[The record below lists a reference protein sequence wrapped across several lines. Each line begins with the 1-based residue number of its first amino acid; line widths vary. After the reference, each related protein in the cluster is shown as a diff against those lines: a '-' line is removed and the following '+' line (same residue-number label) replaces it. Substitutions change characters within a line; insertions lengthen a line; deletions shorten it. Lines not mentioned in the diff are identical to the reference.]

1 MTEQKNEQLQW
12 NAEKARDE
20 RKERLDRLK
29 DKNGGKKP
37 IKLGSPVVRIVI
49 SAIVIVALLVGG
61 GWFALN
67 SGLPQQQ
74 LSVMSIDGKSIKA
87 VELNYYF
94 YMIASNYGVD
104 FKDQAAKEAFLS
116 GPSYTEGYATM
127 KDYLQHYAAESVQ
140 ENYMLAAEAEK
151 AGLSLNDA
159 DRKLIDDF
167 FASITDAAT
176 QAGVSPTN
184 YMAQYFG
191 KGASQAALTPVFEK
205 LLMANKFGEQKRG
218 EIKIADA
225 DIQAYYAE
233 HKDEFDIVTFRSFY
247 FPADIAEGATD
258 EDKTKALAAA
268 KAKAEAMK
276 VLVSDEESFKAQA
289 LANATADQKDAY
301 TNSDASLSKNVR
313 YSDIPALIQS
323 TWLFDDTRKTGDLAV
338 VDDTAGSAVLY
349 FINRAQDNQSRVNV
363 RHILIKA
370 DETTATAEQIAA
382 AKAKAEGILAQYNAG
397 DRTEAAFAELA
408 KTNSEDNA
416 EAGGLYENI
425 YPGQMVEAFNAWIF
439 DPTRLPGDTG
449 IVQTNYGFHI
459 MYFVSNSEPE
469 WKLNIRGILVD
480 EGYQA
485 YITKTRESYPYELK
499 GLGLKFVP

>member
-12 NAEKARDE
+12 NAEKAREE

-37 IKLGSPVVRIVI
+37 IKLGSPIVRIVVT
-49 SAIVIVALLVGG
+49 AIVIVALLLGG

-74 LSVMSIDGKSIKA
+74 LSAMSINGKSIKA

-104 FKDQAAKEAFLS
+104 FTDQAAKDAFLS
-116 GPSYTEGYATM
+116 GPSYTEGYETM
-127 KDYLQHYAAESVQ
+127 KDYLVHYAAESVQ
-140 ENYMLAAEAEK
+140 ENHMLAAEAEK
-151 AGLSLNDA
+151 AGLSLNDD

-167 FASITDAAT
+167 FVSIADAAT
-176 QAGVSPTN
+176 QAGASSTN

-191 KGASQAALTPVFEK
+191 KGASKAALTPVFEK
-205 LLMANKFGEQKRG
+205 LLLANKYAEQKRG
-218 EIKIADA
+218 EITVADA
-225 DIQAYYAE
+225 DIQAYYAD
-233 HKDEFDIVTFRSFY
+233 HKDEFDVTTFRSFY
-247 FPADIAEGATD
+247 FPAEIAEGATD

-276 VLVSDEESFKAQA
+276 TLVSDEESFKAQA
-289 LANATADQKDAY
+289 IANASADQKDAY
-301 TNSDASLSKNVR
+301 TNSDASLNKNIR

-323 TWLFDDTRKTGDLAV
+323 TWLFDDARKTGDLAV
-338 VDDTAGSAVLY
+338 VDDTEGSAVLY
-349 FINRAQDNQSRVNV
+349 FINRSQDSQTRVNV

-370 DETTATAEQIAA
+370 DEATATAEVIAA
-382 AKAKAEGILAQYNAG
+382 AKAKAEGILAQYTAG
-397 DRTEAAFAELA
+397 DRTEDAFAELA
-408 KTNSEDNA
+408 KANSEDNA

-425 YPGQMVEAFNAWIF
+425 YPGQMVEAFDTWIF
-439 DPTRLPGDTG
+439 DATRLPGDTG

-459 MYFVSNSEPE
+459 MYFVADSEPE
-469 WKLNIRGILVD
+469 WKLNIRDILVE

-485 YITKTRESYPYELK
+485 FIDTTRESYPYEVK